1 MPGLAFR
8 LKDGVLTPLEL
19 LEQWDSYAINSEYY
33 TSRHVNAA
41 LQRCFGLPPFKISI
55 QAWYNSC
62 PKPKRR
68 IHHWPT
74 SRSATSSMLSS
85 FFGSDTCAIC
95 GNRCKSTG
103 SSRVVVCHH
112 CRMDNT
118 TLACTALDRL
128 KTVQQ
133 QASQLAAVCSKCNG
147 CLESFGTFAR
157 EESRT
162 LKQREN
168 SNAGKLSLS
177 SRRGGRLCTPI
188 ANCVC
193 IDCPITYERHKIRES
208 EIEATE
214 LCHALDL
221 CWHLRR
227 ESFQWL
233 PYLEDSC
240 SIGNGNGD
248 YNIYMTFK
256 QKIGINLDQNTYFT
270 LIWIVGCFRL
280 TYLQVLASSTMQPIL
295 WQSNCTKDVRRNRTL
310 SKERV
315 AAILALLHSLQRTK
329 MTDPITSTVYSTTLP
344 W

>member
-1 MPGLAFR
+1 MINVFQHGIQSAKDYLYRQWALIHSGTLPVSDFVLTGRVRHRYRGGKSGPVQATLAKRLAEIDPGRVVRHKERLPYVIVAMPGLAFR

-221 CWHLRR
+221 C
-227 ESFQWL
+227 
-233 PYLEDSC
+233 
-240 SIGNGNGD
+240 
-248 YNIYMTFK
+248 
-256 QKIGINLDQNTYFT
+256 
-270 LIWIVGCFRL
+270 
-280 TYLQVLASSTMQPIL
+280 
-295 WQSNCTKDVRRNRTL
+295 
-310 SKERV
+310 
-315 AAILALLHSLQRTK
+315 
-329 MTDPITSTVYSTTLP
+329 
-344 W
+344 